1 MVHLNTAPALRADSI
16 GLTGM
21 NKYLLRPPW
30 QSTVRKNICH
40 IQFYLVRN
48 RILARQ
54 FNASKIFDSVPF
66 WVLAIFIL
74 LTFLTGGGARDDIQS
89 LAVLRPIS
97 ALTLGFALWGASFA
111 HFQAFRF
118 LTTFAALL
126 ILLVILHLVP
136 LPPSFWAALPGRE
149 LIIDIDKAAGL
160 GVVWRPLSLA
170 PSQTSNALYSLIGPL
185 AVFVM
190 LICLTREQRFA
201 ILRLLL
207 LIGLFSGGIG
217 LLQAVGPTDGPLY
230 FYNITNG
237 SAAVGLFANRNHQ
250 AILLAC
256 LFPMLAVYAS
266 TGALSIE
273 QARFRRLLAIGASL
287 LLVPLLLVTGS
298 RAGLIAGVV
307 GLVSAAMLYQTQEF
321 IVSPK
326 RKVHRFNPKYIYGGV
341 GIFGLTAIT
350 LLMSRAQALERLL
363 AGDNEQDLRFVIWG
377 PIMEMA
383 GKYFPFGSGIGSF
396 VEAYQVDEDFSQ
408 LSPEY
413 LNHAHNDWL
422 EMIVTGGL
430 PAIMLACLSLMAWGW
445 QINRLL
451 RQPGGASRRGLLY
464 GRLGAVIIFIVALGS
479 VSDYPLRVPSVA
491 VLFVIAAVWMADAF
505 REPATPQASQAR
517 RVD

>member
-1 MVHLNTAPALRADSI
+1 MVHLSTVPAFRADST

-21 NKYLLRPPW
+21 NKYLLRAPW

-40 IQFYLVRN
+40 VLFYLVRN

-54 FNASKIFDSVPF
+54 FNASKIFDSAPF

-89 LAVLRPIS
+89 LAILRPVS
-97 ALTLGFALWGASFA
+97 ALALGFALWGASFA

-126 ILLVILHLVP
+126 ILLVILHLAP
-136 LPPSFWAALPGRE
+136 LPPSLWAALPGRE
-149 LIIDIDKAAGL
+149 LIADIDKAAGL
-160 GVVWRPLSLA
+160 GAVWRPLSLA

-185 AVFVM
+185 AMFVM

-201 ILRLLL
+201 VLRLLL

-250 AILLAC
+250 AVLLAC

-273 QARFRRLLAIGASL
+273 QARFRRLIAIGAGL

-298 RAGLIAGVV
+298 RAGLIVGVV
-307 GLVSAAMLYQTQEF
+307 GLASAAMLYQTQEF
-321 IVSPK
+321 AASPK

-377 PIMEMA
+377 PIMEIA

-413 LNHAHNDWL
+413 LNHAHNDWI

-430 PAIMLACLSLMAWGW
+430 PAIMLVCLALMAWGW
-445 QINRLL
+445 QVNRLL
-451 RQPGGASRRGLLY
+451 RQSGASRRGLLY

-479 VSDYPLRVPSVA
+479 VSDYPLRVPSIA

-505 REPATPQASQAR
+505 CEPAAPQASQAR